1 LLGAH
6 GNLPTDMPLNL
17 SSTDPVT
24 KPKRCHRGLLVADDY
39 LSVENFSPRLHL
51 VHPCRDSFQAI
62 WRWIFLTSKVRVA
75 SLRGVF
81 TWEEF
86 SNHRNIL
93 SVTDRH
99 CEVLQNRTLGE
110 RALLFS
116 NNTALPRSVC
126 IKGSDTKAL
135 NKANVVKSVNW
146 VDRLSTDWRRYH
158 STRLLTLGIT
168 EYFCIYYRCR
178 SKNPVMENLIDL
190 SIRCLRY

>member
-1 LLGAH
+1 MLNFDWAS
-6 GNLPTDMPLNL
+6 GNLSTDMLLNL

-24 KPKRCHRGLLVADDY
+24 KPKRCHRRCLLVA
-39 LSVENFSPRLHL
+39 S
-51 VHPCRDSFQAI
+51 Q
-62 WRWIFLTSKVRVA
+62 
-75 SLRGVF
+75 
-81 TWEEF
+81 
-86 SNHRNIL
+86 RNIL
-93 SVTDRH
+93 FVTDRH
-99 CEVLQNRTLGE
+99 CKVLQNRTLGE

-116 NNTALPRSVC
+116 NNPALPRSVC

-146 VDRLSTDWRRYH
+146 VDRLSTDWWRYH

-178 SKNPVMENLIDL
+178 SKNLVMENRIDL